1 MSSLPAIKKKSKIK
15 LKNSKH
21 NKNQN
26 RQQST
31 EKIDKAVNTHQEIL
45 TIDSQNEGQASLKGK
60 NCEIFN
66 VLIGK
71 LKTFTLKSKTCLKTK
86 KKKIEDVTH
95 EIEKYLRRKKKVE
108 EICF

>member
-1 MSSLPAIKKKSKIK
+1 
-15 LKNSKH
+15 
-21 NKNQN
+21 
-26 RQQST
+26 
-31 EKIDKAVNTHQEIL
+31 
-45 TIDSQNEGQASLKGK
+45 LKGK